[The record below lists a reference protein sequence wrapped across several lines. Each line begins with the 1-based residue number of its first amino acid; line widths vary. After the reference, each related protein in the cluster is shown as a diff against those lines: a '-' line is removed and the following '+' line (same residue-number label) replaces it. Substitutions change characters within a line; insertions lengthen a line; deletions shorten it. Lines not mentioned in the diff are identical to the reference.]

1 LHLGKNRRENSL
13 IAFTSKRHRSR
24 LISVFCLRRHV
35 TSTCSWMHASP
46 CFIHI
51 RSVVNANFDTVIAG
65 GQYCGPNFKQRRLIS
80 FIPVKYTN
88 RNLIKHCQCLDCSRP
103 TGNNVKKYI
112 SASTRD
118 VFAPRH
124 GKNAATA
131 NHRSQIIR
139 SSLWRRHS
147 SLVAQQPRSGGLRG
161 GRDYRRSCPVNASL
175 IRV

>member
-118 VFAPRH
+118 VFAPGMGRM
-124 GKNAATA
+124 
-131 NHRSQIIR
+131 RPRPIIDRR
-139 SSLWRRHS
+139 SSDQVYGVDTRGSLPS
-147 SLVAQQPRSGGLRG
+147 SHAVVACVAAETISALVQSTL
-161 GRDYRRSCPVNASL
+161 L
-175 IRV
+175 L